1 MVYFLLAFFASI
13 PIFLPASHQFSVL
26 VLRVIFGIGTISYW
40 GAAFRSNLH
49 VCLGMVSFR
58 KLTILQLGGEE
69 RLLKMDNVEV
79 GRRPVCLIY
88 VDLAEVLCLEN
99 FYVQVKL
106 GSLPFCCLAPFS
118 CTMLPLKKR
127 SLHMVTQLIYQVP
140 YSQFAILY
148 ITMR

>member
-1 MVYFLLAFFASI
+1 MAYRYAVSPALKERNEHVRFELRRINMVYFLLAFFASI

-79 GRRPVCLIY
+79 GI
-88 VDLAEVLCLEN
+88 
-99 FYVQVKL
+99 
-106 GSLPFCCLAPFS
+106 
-118 CTMLPLKKR
+118 
-127 SLHMVTQLIYQVP
+127 
-140 YSQFAILY
+140 
-148 ITMR
+148 